1 MWRLVLTRGLAS
13 DRTMTA
19 KNGNPVVSESMTD
32 DCIFCRIA
40 RGELGTEFVA
50 ESEHNVAFRD
60 LSPQAPVHILVVPR
74 KHISALR
81 DITPGDG
88 AVTADA
94 LALAAR
100 VAEKEGLHRGGFR
113 VITNDGPDAGQTVP
127 HLHFHVLG
135 GKTLLAGLG

>member
-1 MWRLVLTRGLAS
+1 
-13 DRTMTA
+13 
-19 KNGNPVVSESMTD
+19 VVDGSAN

-50 ESEHNVAFRD
+50 ESPHCVAFRD
-60 LSPQAPVHILVVPR
+60 LSPQAPVHVLVVPR
-74 KHISALR
+74 RHISALR
-81 DITPGDG
+81 DHQASD
-88 AVTADA
+88 AEVMADA

-100 VAEKEGLHRGGFR
+100 VAEEQGLLVGGFR

-135 GKTLLAGLG
+135 GAKLQAGLG